1 MATGLYTLADLTAV
15 DWTKI
20 RPGLRTVL
28 NRLNNARDVNI
39 FDWSIQGVS
48 IFPWIPAPGAALG
61 LWYQHADGGIYTL
74 YESDLPW
81 SWNGT
86 QYIDFVVKLVKSPYV
101 IKIGQIGEAWGMP
114 FFLQKNIRLRSAQ
127 EFIDR
132 AYTPPQAIQPSPT
145 PTPSPTPGSTP
156 SPTYEPIVGVPP
168 EQIPGFGP
176 VAWEQYAVWGVIGL
190 AGVIVLMALLS
201 RSRAQPKP
209 VRAKKGRRKGGK
221 R

>member
-74 YESDLPW
+74 YESDLPR
-81 SWNGT
+81 SWNGA
-86 QYIDFVVKLVKSPYV
+86 QYIDFVVKLTKSPYV

-114 FFLQKNIRLRSAQ
+114 FFLQKNIRLRSVQ

-132 AYTPPQAIQPSPT
+132 AYTPAQTVQPSPT
-145 PTPSPTPGSTP
+145 PPSGTGSGQQIGGGQQTG
-156 SPTYEPIVGVPP
+156 SGQQTGGDGLVIDGGLPP
-168 EQIPGFGP
+168 DYSRR

-190 AGVIVLMALLS
+190 AGVIVLMTLLS
-201 RSRAQPKP
+201 RSRTQPESAQ
-209 VRAKKGRRKGGK
+209 
-221 R
+221 

>member
-61 LWYQHADGGIYTL
+61 LWYQHADGAIYTL
-74 YESDLPW
+74 YEGDLPR
-81 SWNGT
+81 SWNGA

-101 IKIGQIGEAWGMP
+101 TKIGQIGEAWGMP
-114 FFLQKNIRLRSAQ
+114 FFPQKNVRFRSIQ
-127 EFIDR
+127 EFIDQ
-132 AYTPPQAIQPSPT
+132 AYTPAQMA
-145 PTPSPTPGSTP
+145 
-156 SPTYEPIVGVPP
+156 EPAPP
-168 EQIPGFGP
+168 NGGNGEQRR
-176 VAWEQYAVWGVIGL
+176 VASEQYIFWGVIGL
-190 AGVIVLMALLS
+190 AGVIILMTLLS
-201 RSRAQPKP
+201 RSRTQPEP
-209 VRAKKGRRKGGK
+209 VQ
-221 R
+221 